1 MELGFNVEFYNW
13 YGLHAVKGTPGETLR
28 ILRETIGQ
36 AMKDQQFVDAM
47 EKIQTPITYMSAE
60 AFQVFLDRNAKII
73 VETIR
78 RIGKV
83 G

>member
-1 MELGFNVEFYNW
+1 
-13 YGLHAVKGTPGETLR
+13 
-28 ILRETIGQ
+28 
-36 AMKDQQFVDAM
+36 MKDQQFVDAM

-60 AFQVFLDRNAKII
+60 AFQVFLDRNAKTI

>member
-1 MELGFNVEFYNW
+1 MEKAAIRSALV
-13 YGLHAVKGTPGETLR
+13 P
-28 ILRETIGQ
+28 
-36 AMKDQQFVDAM
+36 

-60 AFQVFLDRNAKII
+60 EFQVFLDRNAKTL

-83 G
+83 S

>member
-1 MELGFNVEFYNW
+1 
-13 YGLHAVKGTPGETLR
+13 
-28 ILRETIGQ
+28 LRETIGQ
-36 AMKDQQFVDAM
+36 AMKDQPFVDAM
-47 EKIQTPITYMSAE
+47 EKIQTPITYMNAE
-60 AFQVFLDRNAKII
+60 AFQVFLDQNAKTI